1 MNAVYKLIFNISSGT
16 WAVAHEFATGRSRKG
31 RTRLAVA
38 LAAALVLPSGAALAA
53 DPSVQCAA
61 DEQVSADGLRCEAS
75 SGGSVSSSGVGIL
88 SPVAVLERAV
98 AIGGAVAVNATATG
112 FNSIAIGDGA
122 EALAN
127 DNLAVGSQVRNQAA
141 NSFLLANNY
150 VQVDAASTGSF
161 VVANRGGTSGAYA
174 TPVVGSADAVAILG
188 TANNA
193 TRGVAVGHGS
203 SVTAADAVALG
214 SGSVATETNTVSIG
228 TTAAGGQRRLV
239 NLAAGTVDTDAVNVG
254 QLKGTAKS
262 VADAFGGGSVVNA
275 DGTISAPTYTL
286 DDGTGTGGTV
296 DVTNLG
302 DALGNLDGRT
312 TANTGDITNLTSVVN
327 NIAAGGAG
335 MVTYDAASGT
345 VNVAASQGGLQVD
358 FRNASGDARVLGG
371 VDAGVADDD
380 AANVGQLKG
389 TAQSVADAFGGGSV
403 VNADGT
409 ISAPTYTLDDGTGTG
424 GTIDVTNL
432 GDALTN
438 LDGRTTNNTSEIS
451 NLNTVVNNLSNG
463 SLGLVQQSV
472 PGADLTV
479 GAGTDGDRVDF
490 DGTGGARR
498 LGGVANGVD
507 DHDAVTL
514 AQLKAAGLYD
524 PTTGTALSALVYDDA
539 SLDRATLGGLNGTV
553 IANLGNGLI
562 AAGSMEAV
570 NGGQLWQMNNDWE
583 AKWSAIDGRVGTI
596 EQDIANGNIGGPGG
610 SGGPVIAPGAG
621 QGSVAVGD
629 GADAVGNGSVAIGEG
644 SSAAADGSIAI
655 GEGAAATGN
664 DSVAIGS
671 GSTADRDNEFSVGSD
686 GNERVIGN
694 VAAGTRPTDAVN
706 LQQMEDRFQSE
717 RDWANGRFQAVDKRI
732 DRMGAISAAY
742 AGMAMNVSGPG
753 PDRRFGAGVGSQNG
767 RTALAVGFQRVFGE
781 QKQVS
786 FSIGGAFSGSDQS
799 VSTGAGIKW

>member
-16 WAVAHEFATGRSRKG
+16 WAVAHELAASCGKKS
-31 RTRLAVA
+31 RTRLAAAMAVAMALPAGVA
-38 LAAALVLPSGAALAA
+38 LAAESPLQCGINQAA
-53 DPSVQCAA
+53 
-61 DEQVSADGLRCEAS
+61 SADGQRCETVAAAAS
-75 SGGSVSSSGVGIL
+75 ASRGI
-88 SPVAVLERAV
+88 
-98 AIGGAVAVNATATG
+98 GTMATATELADFIKFG
-112 FNSIAIGDGA
+112 ARPTNYGPAEAMGSYGIAIGDGSKS
-122 EALAN
+122 N
-127 DNLAVGSQVRNQAA
+127 
-141 NSFLLANNY
+141 
-150 VQVDAASTGSF
+150 
-161 VVANRGGTSGAYA
+161 A
-174 TPVVGSADAVAILG
+174 TNTVAIG
-188 TANNA
+188 SNA
-193 TRGVAVGHGS
+193 QALEER
-203 SVTAADAVALG
+203 AVALG
-214 SGSVATETNTVSIG
+214 PVARASAVSATALGTGANASGQNSVALGADSVATEANTVSIG
-228 TTAAGGQRRLV
+228 TTAAGGQRRMV
-239 NLAAGTVDTDAVNVG
+239 NLAAGIADTDAVNVG

-302 DALGNLDGRT
+302 EALGNLDGRT

-345 VNVAASQGGLQVD
+345 VNVAASQGGQQVD
-358 FRNASGDARVLGG
+358 FRNVSGDARVLGG

-409 ISAPTYTLDDGTGTG
+409 ISAPTYTLDDGTG
-424 GTIDVTNL
+424 GTIDVTNVR
-432 GDALTN
+432 DALTN

-490 DGTGGARR
+490 AGTGGARR

-583 AKWSAIDGRVGTI
+583 AKWNAIDGRVGTI

-786 FSIGGAFSGSDQS
+786 VSIGGAFSGSDQS